1 MSIKDKNLFNARL
14 GPSGGY
20 KGYGTITG
28 ELPSQKTVVWWINDL
43 LMPEIYV
50 YRGRTYIFRIQGGDG
65 FQHLDTNNP
74 LYITDNHVGGYGMK
88 TDYDKER
95 ETIFAGVEIGQI
107 PSGIGPLCEWQPK
120 NGADKAD
127 QCATFEVFEGKM
139 FRVARI
145 STFISFN
152 TFRSTRTL

>member
-1 MSIKDKNLFNARL
+1 
-14 GPSGGY
+14 
-20 KGYGTITG
+20 
-28 ELPSQKTVVWWINDL
+28 
-43 LMPEIYV
+43 MPEIYV
-50 YRGRTYIFRIQGGDG
+50 YRGRTYVFRIQGGDG

-95 ETIFAGVEIGQI
+95 ETIFAGVDIGHT

-127 QCATFEVFEGKM
+127 QCATFEVRYCPFEMYKSNVH
-139 FRVARI
+139 FLI
-145 STFISFN
+145 LSS
-152 TFRSTRTL
+152 FRSTRTL